1 MRRLALLCL
10 LLGVFLAGDAFA
22 QTYPPRPVF
31 TKIHDA
37 VATATANGTVL
48 QTGGYGMVAV
58 QWTSTSSWDGTLT
71 FEISVDGTNYGGVIC
86 RSALLAATYALT
98 ATATS
103 GTFFCP
109 VLGTQKFRARVSGRT
124 VGTMTAW
131 AGQVEPSLGY

>member
-10 LLGVFLAGDAFA
+10 LLIVFLGEAGA
-22 QTYPPRPVF
+22 QSYPPRPVF
-31 TKIHDA
+31 TVLHSA
-37 VATATANGTVL
+37 VATATANGAAL
-48 QTGGYGMVAV
+48 QTAGYGTVAV
-58 QWTSTSSWDGTLT
+58 QWTSTASWDGTLT

-109 VLGTQKFRARVSGRT
+109 VLGTQKFRARISGRT
-124 VGTMTAW
+124 VGTVTAW

>member
-10 LLGVFLAGDAFA
+10 VLTFFLGEAGA
-22 QTYPPRPVF
+22 QSYPPRPVF
-31 TKIHDA
+31 TKIHNA
-37 VATATANGTVL
+37 VATATADGTVL
-48 QTGGYGMVAV
+48 QTSGYGMVAV

-71 FEISVDGTNYGGVIC
+71 FEISVDGTNFAGVIC

-109 VLGTQKFRARVSGRT
+109 VLGTQKFRARISGRT
-124 VGTMTAW
+124 VGTVTAW